1 MIETHHMTGDAC
13 GEPLASGQV
22 GARIRVPLTGTPS
35 AEWSRAFTAHLVRH
49 LTGRHHI
56 GHLHLDHVVQGRNL
70 VLDGVEDREAGAL
83 GTCLH
88 RAVEAANGACVEDR
102 PSEPANMS
110 RQEAD
115 AIAQRV
121 EIDEA

>member
-49 LTGRHHI
+49 LTGRDHV
-56 GHLHLDHVVQGRNL
+56 GHLHLDHVVQGKDL
-70 VLDGVEDREAGAL
+70 VLEGVEGPEAAAL
-83 GTCLH
+83 GTCLD
-88 RAVEAANGACVEDR
+88 RAVEAANCACLDER
-102 PSEPANMS
+102 PSEPGNMS

-115 AIAQRV
+115 AIAHQV
-121 EIDEA
+121 EIDAR